1 MDNFLLC
8 FHAIMPLL
16 LLMLLGYFLKQ
27 IHFIPKSGFDVL
39 DKLCFKIFIPVL
51 LFHNVYTAD
60 FSTEFDLNASIF
72 VVAAIISVFLL
83 VFFLTPKV
91 MKRGNPESATVV
103 HGICHGNMA
112 VLGIPL
118 ITNLFGQTGVAVYS
132 IMLACASPVI
142 NALMVIEHVYFQGD
156 KIKPGRLILNV
167 LQSPFLIGTLS
178 GLACK
183 LLGISFPA
191 FMQTA
196 ITNVKSIASPLCL
209 IALGGSFSF
218 GSIKGMVGP
227 VVHSV
232 LAKCIWVPAVVLGIA
247 VALGFRGLVL
257 ASLMV
262 IFCCPSAAATYSFCT
277 GYCGNPQMA
286 SQIVVYSTAFSIFSM
301 FLWIF
306 AFLQMGLL

>member
-27 IHFIPKSGFDVL
+27 IHFIPKAGFDAL

-51 LFHNVYTAD
+51 LFHNIYTVD

-72 VVAAIISVFLL
+72 VVAAIIGVFLL

-91 MKRGNPESATVV
+91 MKRGNSESATVV

-142 NALMVIEHVYFQGD
+142 NALIVFEHIYFQGD

-167 LQSPFLIGTLS
+167 LKAPFVIGTLS

-232 LAKCIWVPAVVLGIA
+232 LTKCIWVPAVVLGIA

-286 SQIVVYSTAFSIFSM
+286 SQIVVYTTSFSIFSM

>member
-103 HGICHGNMA
+103 HGICHGNLA
-112 VLGIPL
+112 VLGMPL

-178 GLACK
+178 GLTCK

-247 VALGFRGLVL
+247 VALDFRGLVL

>member
-1 MDNFLLC
+1 MDNLLLC

-27 IHFIPKSGFDVL
+27 IQFIPKAGFDAI
-39 DKLCFKIFIPVL
+39 DKLCFKIFVPVM
-51 LFHNVYTAD
+51 LFNNVYTAD
-60 FSTEFDLNASIF
+60 FDTALN
-72 VVAAIISVFLL
+72 VPAIIFLELAIVGTFL
-83 VFFLTPKV
+83 VAFFLTP
-91 MKRGNPESATVV
+91 RLIPGNKENIATVV
-103 HGICHGNMA
+103 HAVCHGNLA

-118 ITNLFGQTGVAVYS
+118 ITNLFGESGMVVYS
-132 IMLACASPVI
+132 ILLASTSPII
-142 NALMVIEHVYFQGD
+142 NPLMVYEHIYFQGD

-167 LQSPFLIGTLS
+167 LKSPFLVGTLS
-178 GLACK
+178 GLVCK
-183 LLGISFPA
+183 LLGIEFPT
-191 FMQTA
+191 FLRTA

-232 LAKCIWVPAVVLGIA
+232 LAKCVWIPMVVLGIA
-247 VALGFRGLVL
+247 VLLGFRGIVL

-277 GYCGNPQMA
+277 GYCGNPQLA
-286 SQIVVYSTAFSIFSM
+286 SQIVVYSTAFSILSM
-301 FLWIF
+301 FLWLF
-306 AFLQMGLL
+306 SFLQLGLL